1 MILQWY
7 FYPGLSGLS
16 EDFMQQLTQQLFEF
30 LSGAGREL
38 ALFLVSMVPLIE
50 LRGSIPLGA
59 LFGMDWPT
67 VFVISVVG
75 NLLPVPFI
83 VLFGRP
89 LFRWLKSTRL
99 LSGLSTRIEN
109 RLMAKSD
116 NVTRYESIGLCLFV
130 AVPLP
135 GTGAWSGA
143 AIAALLG
150 MRMRPAL
157 LSITLGVLI
166 AGVIMTVGS
175 YGLLGFLNLF

>member
-1 MILQWY
+1 
-7 FYPGLSGLS
+7 
-16 EDFMQQLTQQLFEF
+16 MQQLTQQLFEF

-116 NVTRYESIGLCLFV
+116 KVTRYESIGLCLFV

-143 AIAALLG
+143 AIAAAAKIAAREENAGRLIVAVCPDTG
-150 MRMRPAL
+150 ERY
-157 LSITLGVLI
+157 LS
-166 AGVIMTVGS
+166 S
-175 YGLLGFLNLF
+175 GLYEA